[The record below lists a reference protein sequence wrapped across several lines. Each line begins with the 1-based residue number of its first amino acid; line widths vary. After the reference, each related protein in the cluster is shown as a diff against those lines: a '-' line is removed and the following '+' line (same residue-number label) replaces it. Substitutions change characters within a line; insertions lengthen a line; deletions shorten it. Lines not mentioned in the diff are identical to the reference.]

1 MPRTPFDRYTYA
13 SHALHYTLLVIA
25 KDDAR
30 LVWRMVVLFHGMDYS
45 QEIAVLDFDQ
55 RPNRQQ
61 MTRRVKDAWHAWLS
75 QRQDDISNI
84 ALEGSVEY
92 DDDIHESFW

>member
-1 MPRTPFDRYTYA
+1 MPRTAFDRYTYA
-13 SHALHYTLLVIA
+13 SYALRYTLLVMA
-25 KDDAR
+25 KDNTR
-30 LVWRMVVLFHGMDYS
+30 LKWRMVVQFHGMEYS

-61 MTRRVKDAWHAWLS
+61 MTRRVKGAWRAWLS
-75 QRQDDISNI
+75 QRQNDISNI

-92 DDDIHESFW
+92 DDDIHVGF